1 MIEHL
6 LQPLVCERF
15 LTDTRYR
22 EGHLRVVNALPERRV
37 MGLHS
42 PEIKAVA
49 KQLSR
54 EGGEVV
60 MYDGTHRFCANGA
73 EVISAFEAVPSES
86 LCYEET
92 VIWGYL
98 INLEKCS
105 LDERLAMLGRYVPV
119 LDNWAVCDS
128 YCAHAKWMARAD
140 KAALWA
146 FLEQWFDSE
155 REFEVRFAV
164 VVAMCYFLG
173 DEWLDKVFER
183 INSLDFDRIKSKY
196 QSVKGKPKVAQQ
208 STVQGAEPYYVRMGV
223 AWLLATA
230 LAKFP
235 DATRAFIRS
244 SNLPAD
250 VVKLYIRKARESF
263 RTRTEEAL

>member
-1 MIEHL
+1 MINHL
-6 LQPLVCERF
+6 LHPLVCERF
-15 LTDTRYR
+15 RSDARYR
-22 EGHLRVVNALPERRV
+22 EGHLRVVNALPKRRV

-49 KQLSR
+49 KRLSR

-60 MYDGTHRFCANGA
+60 LPDGACQIYTNGA
-73 EVISAFEAVPSES
+73 EVIRAFEAVSSGS
-86 LCYEET
+86 LHYEET

-128 YCAHAKWMARAD
+128 YCAHAKWMVRTD
-140 KAALWA
+140 KAILWA
-146 FLEQWFDSE
+146 FLERWFDSE

-164 VVAMCYFLG
+164 VVAMCYFLNA
-173 DEWLDKVFER
+173 EWLDKVFER
-183 INSLDFDRIKSKY
+183 INGLDFGRIKSKY
-196 QSVKGKPKVAQQ
+196 NTVKGKPKMAQQ
-208 STVQGAEPYYVRMGV
+208 GTVQGVEPYYVRMGV

-235 DATRAFIRS
+235 DQTRAFVRS
-244 SNLPAD
+244 SNLPED

-263 RTRTEEAL
+263 RTRTVEAM

>member
-1 MIEHL
+1 MIDHP
-6 LQPLVCERF
+6 LQPLICERF
-15 LTDTRYR
+15 LMDARYR

-37 MGLHS
+37 LGLHS
-42 PEIKAVA
+42 PEIKSVA

-54 EGGEVV
+54 EGGEVI
-60 MYDGTHRFCANGA
+60 MPDGMHQHCANGV
-73 EVISAFEAVPSES
+73 EVIRVFEAVPSEC

-105 LDERLAMLGRYVPV
+105 LDERLAMLTRYVPV
-119 LDNWAVCDS
+119 MDNWAVCDS
-128 YCAHAKWMARAD
+128 YCAHAKWMTRAD

-146 FLEQWFDSE
+146 FLERWFRSA

-164 VVAMCYFLG
+164 VVAMCYFLNE
-173 DEWLDKVFER
+173 EWLDKVFER

-196 QSVKGKPKVAQQ
+196 KSVKGKPTMAQQ
-208 STVQGAEPYYVRMGV
+208 GTVQGAEPYYVRMSV

-235 DATRAFIRS
+235 DQTRAFVRS

-250 VVKLYIRKARESF
+250 VIKLYIRKARESF
-263 RTRTEEAL
+263 RTRTVEAM

>member
-1 MIEHL
+1 M
-6 LQPLVCERF
+6 
-15 LTDTRYR
+15 
-22 EGHLRVVNALPERRV
+22 RVVNALPERRV
-37 MGLHS
+37 VGLHS
-42 PEIKAVA
+42 PEIKQVA

-60 MYDGTHRFCANGA
+60 MPDGTRQNCANGA
-73 EVISAFEAVPSES
+73 EVIRVFEAVQSES

-105 LDERLAMLGRYVPV
+105 LNERLAMLVRYVPV

-140 KAALWA
+140 KATLWA
-146 FLEQWFDSE
+146 FLQRWLDSE

-164 VVAMCYFLG
+164 VVSMCYFLNEG
-173 DEWLDKVFER
+173 WLDRVFQR
-183 INSLDFDRIKSKY
+183 LNGLKFGRIKSEYKT
-196 QSVKGKPKVAQQ
+196 VKGKPKMAQQ
-208 STVQGAEPYYVRMGV
+208 CTVQGAEPYYVRMGV

-235 DATRAFIRS
+235 DETRAFVRS
-244 SNLPAD
+244 SKLPND

-263 RTRTEEAL
+263 RTRNVVAL

>member
-6 LQPLVCERF
+6 LQPLICERF
-15 LTDTRYR
+15 LTDAQYR

-60 MYDGTHRFCANGA
+60 MPDGTRRICANGA
-73 EVISAFEAVPSES
+73 EVIRVFEAVPSES

-105 LDERLAMLGRYVPV
+105 LEERLAILGRYIPV

-140 KAALWA
+140 KVALWA
-146 FLEQWFDSE
+146 FLEHWFYSKH
-155 REFEVRFAV
+155 EFEVRFAV
-164 VVAMCYFLG
+164 VVAMCYLLN

-183 INSLDFDRIKSKY
+183 INGLDFGRIKSNYK
-196 QSVKGKPKVAQQ
+196 SVKGKPKVAQQ
-208 STVQGAEPYYVRMGV
+208 GTVQGAKPYYVRMGV

-235 DATRAFIRS
+235 DATRAFVRS
-244 SNLPAD
+244 SKLPAD
-250 VVKLYIRKARESF
+250 VIKLYIRKVRESF
-263 RTRTEEAL
+263 RTRNVVAL